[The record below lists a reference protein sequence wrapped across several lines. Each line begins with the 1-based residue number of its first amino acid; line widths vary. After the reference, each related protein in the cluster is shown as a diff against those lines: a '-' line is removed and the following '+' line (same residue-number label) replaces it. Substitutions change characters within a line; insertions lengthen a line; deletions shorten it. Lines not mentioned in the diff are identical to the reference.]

1 MLYAPAV
8 CENCWAVFGSG
19 QLIAESD
26 GEPASYRRSAGPCP
40 HCGGR
45 GTIPEWVFRFH
56 TTASTAADSATP
68 EQLHSLIQALRER
81 VDPDQPTTPIDTDR
95 DLNSELTGPWTGV
108 AFELRRTPADQQAAK
123 LTFLLWILGR
133 PDRRH
138 SIRDNDAIQVVPP
151 GTSATDTLDDAEDLG
166 SAPCPPFTVIDPP
179 GPGHPGIAIT
189 VTVTST
195 STSTSTASCT
205 TTGPTRKGTS

>member
-56 TTASTAADSATP
+56 TTASMAADSATP
-68 EQLHSLIQALRER
+68 EQLRSLIQALRHW
-81 VDPDQPTTPIDTDR
+81 VDAAQPTVPFDTDR
-95 DLNSELTGPWTGV
+95 DLNSELTGPWSCV

-123 LTFLLWILGR
+123 LTFLLWILDR

-189 VTVTST
+189 VTST
-195 STSTSTASCT
+195 RRASCT

>member
-1 MLYAPAV
+1 
-8 CENCWAVFGSG
+8 
-19 QLIAESD
+19 LIK
-26 GEPASYRRSAGPCP
+26 
-40 HCGGR
+40 
-45 GTIPEWVFRFH
+45 
-56 TTASTAADSATP
+56 
-68 EQLHSLIQALRER
+68 ALRER
-81 VDPDQPTTPIDTDR
+81 VDPAQPTTPIDTDG
-95 DLNSELTGPWTGV
+95 DLNSELTGPWSCVGS
-108 AFELRRTPADQQAAK
+108 ELRRTPAEQRTAQ
-123 LTFLLWILGR
+123 LTFLLWILDR

-189 VTVTST
+189 VTST
-195 STSTSTASCT
+195 RTASCT

>member
-8 CENCWAVFGSG
+8 CQNCSAVFGSG

-56 TTASTAADSATP
+56 TTASTASDRATP
-68 EQLHSLIQALRER
+68 EQLRSLIQALRER
-81 VDPDQPTTPIDTDR
+81 VDPDQPAVRVTADDDP
-95 DLNSELTGPWTGV
+95 SGELAGPWAGV
-108 AFELRRTPADQQAAK
+108 AFELRRTPADQRTAK
-123 LTFLLWILGR
+123 LTFLLWIVDR
-133 PDRRH
+133 PDRGH
-138 SIRDNDAIQVVPP
+138 GIRDDGAIQLLP
-151 GTSATDTLDDAEDLG
+151 GASAADTLDEAEDLG
-166 SAPCPPFTVIDPP
+166 PPPPSPPFTVIDPP
-179 GPGHPGIAIT
+179 GPGSPGIAVT

-195 STSTSTASCT
+195 RRAS
-205 TTGPTRKGTS
+205 